1 MPKKQ
6 ETRPTDISFRSVPC
20 INVQDILTSIAY
32 YCQKLGFTKEWEY
45 VDETGKMTMAGLH
58 RDGIEVFVE
67 EKNDSY
73 DFGMQLYLELD
84 PTNMLSALYEEFQ
97 AMGANILEP
106 PKMRSWGWTVMLVTD
121 PDGNILRFCGDE
133 RADLKP
139 RNP

>member
-1 MPKKQ
+1 
-6 ETRPTDISFRSVPC
+6 
-20 INVQDILTSIAY
+20 
-32 YCQKLGFTKEWEY
+32 
-45 VDETGKMTMAGLH
+45 MAGLQ

-97 AMGANILEP
+97 AMDANILEP

-139 RNP
+139 RNPQ